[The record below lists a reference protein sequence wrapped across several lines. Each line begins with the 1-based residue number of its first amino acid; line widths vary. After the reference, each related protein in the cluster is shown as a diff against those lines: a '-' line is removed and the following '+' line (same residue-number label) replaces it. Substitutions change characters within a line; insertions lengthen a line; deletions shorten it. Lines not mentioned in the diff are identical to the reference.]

1 VRHIG
6 STYLQRRR
14 GLHPADMS
22 GWRLKIHRKRVPKG
36 FDKIEDKLDAF
47 DEKMKEAVEASHEGL
62 RKNETTWPV
71 TKFHWLRNRFIY
83 EAYYKKKIISRELY
97 DFLIRNKVA
106 DGALIAKWKKK
117 GYEYLC
123 SMLAIDKSASNFGT
137 TSICR
142 VPLNKRS
149 QEQQVLPAVN
159 TGCVSCASCDKG
171 APIWWDGP
179 FKRTDLMFSD
189 EEEEED
195 DDEDEEKEG
204 ADKKGETNEA
214 ENEEDNVEEKKEGP
228 PKKKQK
234 T

>member
-1 VRHIG
+1 
-6 STYLQRRR
+6 
-14 GLHPADMS
+14 MS

-36 FDKIEDKLDAF
+36 FERIEDKLDAF

-71 TKFHWLRNRFIY
+71 TKYHWLRNRFIY

-97 DFLIRNKVA
+97 DFLVRNKVA

-123 SMLAIDKSASNFGT
+123 SLLAIDKSASNFGT

-179 FKRTDLMFSD
+179 FKRSDLMFSD
-189 EEEEED
+189 EEEEEE
-195 DDEDEEKEG
+195 DEDEEDEKEG
-204 ADKKGETNEA
+204 A
-214 ENEEDNVEEKKEGP
+214 EEKESKDEEKEEVDNAEEKNEGP
-228 PKKKQK
+228 PTKRQR